1 MIGKASVKG
10 TGVNL
15 FWLLLFGIAIG
26 TLSGMLGIGGG
37 ILLIPGLMLLFGF
50 SQTEAQGTSLAAM
63 IPPIG
68 LFAALVYYR
77 AGHVQVPVA
86 GMIALGFAVGAY
98 FGAHLVPYVPIAVL
112 RVGFGILLLYL
123 GFLFVLSPAGKSS
136 AALPA
141 GVAAVV
147 ATMFAFVLRRN
158 RRLSAADPPPEYH
171 I

>member
-1 MIGKASVKG
+1 MQLV
-10 TGVNL
+10 
-15 FWLLLFGIAIG
+15 WLLAFGVAIG
-26 TLSGMLGIGGG
+26 MVSGLLGIGGG

-50 SQTEAQGTSLAAM
+50 SQQAAQGTSLAAL

-86 GMIALGFAVGAY
+86 GMIALGFALGAY
-98 FGAHLVPYVPIAVL
+98 LGANLLPYVPLAVL
-112 RVGFGILLLYL
+112 RVSFGVLLLYV
-123 GFLFVLSPAGKSS
+123 GFMFIASTGGQAA

-141 GVAAVV
+141 GVATVV
-147 ATMFAFVLRRN
+147 SALIAFALRRK
-158 RRLSAADPPPEYH
+158 RSPAAPPPPEYH